1 MKIKPT
7 CSRVSVILVHHAN
20 EIQRIFSFMSY
31 TLHAIK
37 NKKFRVIKTTDW
49 YVFLSTCHVKYKYK
63 CLSVTNML
71 LKVNTSTD
79 WMKDFHLKV
88 LMRKTSILR
97 DHHIT
102 STARTVII
110 FFILNDSFYFGSPT
124 FGRLMQRD
132 LKAMKLSSTNHRHEL
147 QTSMIIHNW
156 R

>member
-49 YVFLSTCHVKYKYK
+49 CVFLSTCHVKYKYK

-88 LMRKTSILR
+88 LMRKTSMLR
-97 DHHIT
+97 RSPYHFY
-102 STARTVII
+102 STHCYYL
-110 FFILNDSFYFGSPT
+110 FYPKWFILFWVPNFWEINATWFESYET
-124 FGRLMQRD
+124 
-132 LKAMKLSSTNHRHEL
+132 
-147 QTSMIIHNW
+147 IIHESSSWVTNIYDYS
-156 R
+156 